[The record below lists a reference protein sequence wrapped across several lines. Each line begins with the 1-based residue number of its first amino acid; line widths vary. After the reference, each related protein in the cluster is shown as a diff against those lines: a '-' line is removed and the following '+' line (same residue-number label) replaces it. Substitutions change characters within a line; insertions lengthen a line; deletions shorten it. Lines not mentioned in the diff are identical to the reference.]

1 MWENSNGPQGLQEVR
16 LNRNIMFALAGG
28 LAAGFLAGYFVFS
41 GGSHEAAPIVAA
53 PTNAAPI
60 LPAPSLGGG
69 LPGGAPG
76 AMPGALP
83 AGPGLPSAEI
93 QARIARIEAAV
104 LTDPKNHDAWAA
116 LGNEYFD
123 SHQPQKAV
131 TAYARALAL
140 KPNDPNVLTDQG
152 VMYRE
157 LGQFDKA
164 IANFQQANKLDP
176 NHLQS
181 LINIGVVYSSNLD
194 KPAEAA
200 KAWNKIIALA
210 PNSEQAAQARQMLS
224 QLKK

>member
-1 MWENSNGPQGLQEVR
+1 M
-16 LNRNIMFALAGG
+16 NRNIMFALAGG
-28 LAAGFLAGYFVFS
+28 LAAGFLAGYFVF
-41 GGSHEAAPIVAA
+41 GGSSNETAPIVAA
-53 PTNAAPI
+53 PTNTAPI

-69 LPGGAPG
+69 QPGAAPG
-76 AMPGALP
+76 AMPAS
-83 AGPGLPSAEI
+83 PGLPSAEI

-104 LTDPKNHDAWAA
+104 MTDPKNHDAWAA

-131 TAYARALAL
+131 TAYAKALAL

-152 VMYRE
+152 VMYRD

-200 KAWNKIIALA
+200 KAWNKIIATA

>member
-1 MWENSNGPQGLQEVR
+1 M
-16 LNRNIMFALAGG
+16 NRNILFALAGG
-28 LAAGFLAGYFVFS
+28 LAAGFFAGYLFF
-41 GGSHEAAPIVAA
+41 GGRSNEAAPIVAA

-76 AMPGALP
+76 AMPGSMPGSMPSAMPGALP

-152 VMYRE
+152 VMYRD

-164 IANFQQANKLDP
+164 LANFQQANKLDP

-200 KAWNKIIALA
+200 KAWNKIITLA

>member
-1 MWENSNGPQGLQEVR
+1 M
-16 LNRNIMFALAGG
+16 NRNIMFALAGG

-41 GGSHEAAPIVAA
+41 GGSGEAAPIVAA

-76 AMPGALP
+76 PIP
-83 AGPGLPSAEI
+83 AGPSLPNAEV
-93 QARIARIEAAV
+93 QAGITRLEAAV
-104 LTDPKNHDAWAA
+104 LADPKNHDAWAD
-116 LGNEYFD
+116 LGNLYFD
-123 SHQPQKAV
+123 SHQPQKSVA
-131 TAYARALAL
+131 AYAKALAL

-152 VMYRE
+152 VMYRD

-164 IANFQQANKLDP
+164 LANFQAANKLDP
-176 NHLQS
+176 KHLQS

-200 KAWNKIIALA
+200 KAWNRIIATA